1 MRNVKAAI
9 DHFVN
14 SGEHGEA
21 WRKVLIFAPPRARA
35 RIGVSMYYSFYKNI
49 MLHEERE
56 EYRQGREWIEKTLD
70 VKDLKYLIA
79 VMPQK
84 QKCYFLG
91 LIAGK
96 EGGTTTARNN

>member
-9 DHFVN
+9 NHFVN
-14 SGEHGEA
+14 NAEHGEA
-21 WRKVLIFAPPRARA
+21 WRKVLLFAPPRARA
-35 RIGVSMYYSFYKNI
+35 RIGVSMYYSFYKND
-49 MLHEERE
+49 MFYEEKE

-84 QKCYFLG
+84 QKPHYLG
-91 LIAGK
+91 MLLEK
-96 EGGTTTARNN
+96 EGGLK

>member
-1 MRNVKAAI
+1 MKDVRAAI

-14 SGEHGEA
+14 NEKNGEMWG
-21 WRKVLIFAPPRARA
+21 KVLLGAPPRARV
-35 RIGVSMYYSFYKNI
+35 RIGISMYYSFYKND
-49 MLHEERE
+49 MFYEEKE

-84 QKCYFLG
+84 QKPHYLG
-91 LIAGK
+91 MLLEK
-96 EGGTTTARNN
+96 EGG

>member
-14 SGEHGEA
+14 AGEHGEA

-35 RIGVSMYYSFYKNI
+35 RIGVSMYYSFYKND
-49 MLHEERE
+49 MSYEEKE
-56 EYRQGREWIEKTLD
+56 EYRKGREWIEKNLD
-70 VKDLKYLIA
+70 VADLKYLIA

-84 QKCYFLG
+84 QKTHYLG
-91 LIAGK
+91 MLIEK
-96 EGGTTTARNN
+96 EGD